1 MTEIF
6 HLSLPVSNL
15 QNTRQFYEKF
25 LGAKTGRVTERW
37 LDLWL
42 FGVQITIQ
50 QTGHKINS
58 GQSEKFHLGGAL
70 PWEEWEAARDRLT
83 QLGAEFVG
91 APNIDEASS
100 QAKMYLKDP
109 DGYVIELK
117 AYQDIQKTLRPP
129 A

>member
-15 QNTRQFYEKF
+15 HDTQQFYEKF
-25 LGAKTGRVTERW
+25 LGAKTGRVAEEW

-50 QTGHKINS
+50 K
-58 GQSEKFHLGGAL
+58 QSRIVQSDKLEKFHLGATL
-70 PWEEWEAARDRLT
+70 PWSKWEDARLRLEK
-83 QLGAEFVG
+83 LGAEFVG
-91 APNIDEASS
+91 APMIDEALG

-109 DGYVIELK
+109 DGYIIELK
-117 AYQDIQKTLRPP
+117 AYEQIQKTLRPP

>member
-1 MTEIF
+1 MEIF

-15 QNTRQFYEKF
+15 HNTRGFYEKF
-25 LGAKTGRVTERW
+25 LGAKTGRVTENW

-50 QTGHKINS
+50 QAPHKMNS
-58 GQSEKFHLGGAL
+58 GQSEKFHLGGTL
-70 PWEEWEAARDRLT
+70 PWDKWTAARDRLA

-91 APNIDEASS
+91 EPIIDNVLG

-109 DGYVIELK
+109 DGYIIELK
-117 AYQDIQKTLRPP
+117 AYRDVQKTLRPP